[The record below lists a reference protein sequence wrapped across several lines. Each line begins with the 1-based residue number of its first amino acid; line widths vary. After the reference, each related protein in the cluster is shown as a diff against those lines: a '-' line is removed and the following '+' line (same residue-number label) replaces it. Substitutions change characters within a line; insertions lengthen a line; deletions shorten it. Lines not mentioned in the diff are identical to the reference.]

1 MREKHC
7 FLIRV
12 DASPQM
18 GAGHLMRM
26 LALGQLLAD
35 SGNVVHF
42 VTIPYSP
49 AILNC
54 IEKESFYLHYLT
66 QASKWDQQEDLD
78 SVVSLIV
85 SLNPSWVILDGYQFS
100 TTYEQTIIKKGVRLL
115 KVDDLPTQHCVAD
128 ILLDQ
133 NHGAEQKKHSIASY
147 TKILAGLKYLL
158 LRREFRI
165 ADTKL
170 KAIPT
175 SLGPIHILVSL
186 GGGTEISDSL
196 NFKIVQ
202 SFAALENWNGSA
214 TVIVGKM
221 GKISQQLIELANQVS
236 WEINVS
242 EHVEN
247 MVPEMLKSDI
257 AIVSGGSTMWEL
269 LYMKVPFLAISLNKV
284 QQSYLEF
291 LELEELCVNLGWY
304 EQLSLER
311 INNTLC
317 DFVQDETYRS
327 KILDHA
333 DLLLERE
340 NNGKELLMS
349 LNAHV

>member
-1 MREKHC
+1 MRSLERKRC
-7 FLIRV
+7 VLF
-12 DASPQM
+12 
-18 GAGHLMRM
+18 
-26 LALGQLLAD
+26 
-35 SGNVVHF
+35 
-42 VTIPYSP
+42 
-49 AILNC
+49 
-54 IEKESFYLHYLT
+54 
-66 QASKWDQQEDLD
+66 SKWNLPN
-78 SVVSLIV
+78 L
-85 SLNPSWVILDGYQFS
+85 S
-100 TTYEQTIIKKGVRLL
+100 TVLL
-115 KVDDLPTQHCVAD
+115 P
-128 ILLDQ
+128 
-133 NHGAEQKKHSIASY
+133 
-147 TKILAGLKYLL
+147 
-158 LRREFRI
+158 
-165 ADTKL
+165 
-170 KAIPT
+170 
-175 SLGPIHILVSL
+175 
-186 GGGTEISDSL
+186 
-196 NFKIVQ
+196 
-202 SFAALENWNGSA
+202 NWNGSA

-340 NNGKELLMS
+340 NNGKEILMS
-349 LNAHV
+349 LNAQV